1 MPTAHLEG
9 GCGIREL
16 AEALGECGALEEE
29 WRALVIHV
37 ADGAFVDVGAMA
49 FLCAWAQRKAREH
62 RRVHLRGDERTRGYL
77 ARMDLQEHI
86 GIDFEPGKR
95 RPEEGRFLPLKLVE
109 ADADVFECVNAICDL
124 VIHQFDNAGSFVPAM
139 EWAVNE
145 IVDNI
150 LIHSETPVPGA
161 VCAQYFPKKR
171 RLDIGI
177 CDLGRGIMAS
187 LATTRKLWSHG
198 DAVTLALERGVTRDP
213 EVGQGNGM
221 AGALEI
227 VRKNGGGL
235 HVWTGDVVYRVEQG
249 KELGFSRIPS
259 LPGTGVKF
267 SLDTR
272 SPVDL
277 SKTWIAGGDWSFID
291 AEAERVGAAG
301 GIDVAEACISTGSR
315 PPARRLRRKVAAL
328 LPEIETP
335 LVLDFSGVRS
345 ASSSFLDERG

>member
-1 MPTAHLEG
+1 
-9 GCGIREL
+9 
-16 AEALGECGALEEE
+16 
-29 WRALVIHV
+29 
-37 ADGAFVDVGAMA
+37 
-49 FLCAWAQRKAREH
+49 
-62 RRVHLRGDERTRGYL
+62 
-77 ARMDLQEHI
+77 
-86 GIDFEPGKR
+86 
-95 RPEEGRFLPLKLVE
+95 
-109 ADADVFECVNAICDL
+109 
-124 VIHQFDNAGSFVPAM
+124 
-139 EWAVNE
+139 
-145 IVDNI
+145 
-150 LIHSETPVPGA
+150 
-161 VCAQYFPKKR
+161 
-171 RLDIGI
+171 
-177 CDLGRGIMAS
+177 MAS

-328 LPEIETP
+328 LPEMEMP

-345 ASSSFLDERG
+345 ASSSFLDELLGRLASELGQDSFGQRVRVVGIDHTVRQLANVVIAQRLGLDESVLKEPEPLPPEERPE